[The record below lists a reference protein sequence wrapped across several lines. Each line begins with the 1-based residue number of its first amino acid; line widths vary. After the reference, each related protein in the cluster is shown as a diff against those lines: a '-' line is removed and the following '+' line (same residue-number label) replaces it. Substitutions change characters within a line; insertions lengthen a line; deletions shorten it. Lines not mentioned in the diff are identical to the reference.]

1 MIDPFKKI
9 SETDKIFL
17 LNSLEADTIYF
28 EKNKSIFSS
37 IKMNNVLGIVIE
49 GYIQIIKT
57 DYNGNKIIIEELY
70 KNSIFGSK
78 ISFFIDNECDM
89 ITKEETEIIVIDE
102 NAIMNY
108 IHNTTP
114 AYRQFTINLL
124 EIMMNTI
131 SQKNE
136 KIRIL
141 TKKTI
146 RDKLLEYFDIL
157 SKRSGSRIIHIP
169 STYTELADYLAVD
182 RSAMTREIKNL
193 KDEKIIEVTS
203 RRITLLYK

>member
-9 SETDKIFL
+9 SEDDKAFL
-17 LNSLEADTIYF
+17 LNALEASTIDLK
-28 EKNKSIFSS
+28 KNKSVFSA
-37 IKMNNVLGIVIE
+37 IKMNNVLGIVVE

-70 KNSIFGSK
+70 ENSVFGSK
-78 ISFFIDNECDM
+78 ISYFIDNECEM
-89 ITKEETEIIVIDE
+89 ITKEETQIIIIDDY
-102 NAIMNY
+102 AIMNNQNNDPIY
-108 IHNTTP
+108 H
-114 AYRQFTINLL
+114 QFTINLL

-146 RDKLLEYFDIL
+146 RDKLLEYFNIL
-157 SKRSGSRIIHIP
+157 SKKTGSRIIHIP
-169 STYTELADYLAVD
+169 SSYTELADYLAID

>member
-9 SETDKIFL
+9 TESDKLFL
-17 LNSLEADTIYF
+17 LNSLEASTLNL
-28 EKNKSIFSS
+28 EKNKSVFSA
-37 IKMNNVLGIVIE
+37 IKMNNVLGIVVE

-70 KNSIFGSK
+70 KNSVFGSK
-78 ISFFIDNECDM
+78 ISYFIDNECEM
-89 ITKEETEIIVIDE
+89 ITKEETEIIVIDYY
-102 NAIMNY
+102 AIMNN
-108 IHNTTP
+108 HNNDP
-114 AYRQFTINLL
+114 IYHQFTINLL

-146 RDKLLEYFDIL
+146 RDKLLEYFNIL
-157 SKRSGSRIIHIP
+157 SKKTGSRIIHIP
-169 STYTELADYLAVD
+169 SSYTELADYLAID